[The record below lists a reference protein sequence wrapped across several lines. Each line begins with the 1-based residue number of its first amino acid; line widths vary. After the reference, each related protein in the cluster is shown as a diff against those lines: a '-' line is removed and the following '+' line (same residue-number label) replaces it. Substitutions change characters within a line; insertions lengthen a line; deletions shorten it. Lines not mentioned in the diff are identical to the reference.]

1 MTPIES
7 MLRSPWLAVSG
18 LVVGAF
24 VVSRVVVALV
34 RPLLRRAARRSAWTW
49 DDQLIEA
56 IATPVSLLLAL
67 QAVRASL
74 PWFSLDPRGVE
85 LVGGLTTVGTS
96 ALVMWVAFRIIDV
109 AVAVVGSRPWA
120 MERPASRS
128 LLAITGRVSKV
139 ILMALAGIVVL
150 AQLGVSVASLIAGLG
165 IGGLALALA
174 AQKTVENLFGT
185 MSIAVDQPLREGD
198 FVRVGDHLGTIEAI
212 GLRSTRI
219 RTLDRTIVTV
229 PNGDL
234 ADQRIESYTA
244 RDRIRLACSL
254 GLTYGTTA
262 AQVRQVVEELE
273 ATLREH
279 PMIWHES
286 IVVRFR
292 GFGASSLDLD
302 VMAWFQV
309 TDWNEFQA
317 IRQDVMLR
325 FMEIVETRTAGF
337 AFPTQTLH
345 VAPITPSD
353 AARRGRQ
360 PGSSEDARGV
370 DPIVSA

>member
-1 MTPIES
+1 MTEVES
-7 MLRSPWLAVSG
+7 IVRSPWLAVVG
-18 LVVGAF
+18 LVLGAF
-24 VVSRVVVALV
+24 VVSRLVLALV

-49 DDQLIEA
+49 DDQLVEA
-56 IATPVSLLLAL
+56 IATPVSLLIAV

-74 PWFSLDPRGVE
+74 PWFSLDPRGAA
-85 LVGGLTTVGTS
+85 LIGSFTTIGTS
-96 ALVMWVAFRIIDV
+96 ALVMWVAFRLIDV
-109 AVAVVGSRPWA
+109 AVAVVGSRAWA
-120 MERPASRS
+120 VERPASRS
-128 LLAITGRVSKV
+128 LLAITGRVCKV
-139 ILMALAGIVVL
+139 ILVALAGIVVL

-219 RTLDRTIVTV
+219 RTLDRTVVTV

-244 RDRIRLACSL
+244 RDRIRLDCAL

-262 AQVRQVVEELE
+262 AQVRQVIAELE
-273 ATLREH
+273 ETLRTH
-279 PMIWHES
+279 PQIWPDS

-309 TDWNEFQA
+309 TDWNEFRA

-325 FMEIVETRTAGF
+325 FMEIVESRTAGF

-345 VAPITPSD
+345 VASAPPPLRD
-353 AARRGRQ
+353 GHRGRG
-360 PGSSEDARGV
+360 PGAPDDAT
-370 DPIVSA
+370 ISA